1 MIKSLRYAF
10 DIGFKAFCFQECVF
24 AAKYYWETG
33 LGEHDIIHGLYRF
46 RWIPGPGQYLQAPL
60 WELDTAVIKSPS
72 LDDEFTIRHEV
83 GHSTH
88 PFRLLHTIAVAPLFT
103 KLPGWQALAWLITV
117 NWIGISVSERLAELY
132 ALQHCSLKGLKAAF
146 QHFDQ
151 AAQDPTLRLVPD
163 THASNAER
171 AYAIRKRI
179 AQLEAEP
186 NKAPTEIPIT
196 IRIGLGLL

>member
-1 MIKSLRYAF
+1 MFSKTLGIVA
-10 DIGFKAFCFQECVF
+10 KAFLFQESLF
-24 AAKYYWETG
+24 TMKYYWETG
-33 LGEHDIIHGLYRF
+33 LGEHSTIEGLHKF

-60 WELDTAVIKSPS
+60 WESETGVIKSPS

-117 NWIGISVSERLAELY
+117 NWIGISVSERLADLF
-132 ALQHCSLKGLKAAF
+132 ALQYCSLEGLKAAF
-146 QHFDQ
+146 QHFDKV
-151 AAQDPTLRLVPD
+151 AQDPVLRLIPD
-163 THASNAER
+163 THPLAAER
-171 AYAIRKRI
+171 AYAIKKRI

-186 NKAPTEIPIT
+186 NKNPNEIPIT